1 LKKNKITVITGTRA
15 EYGLLRPILLELKKR
30 KNFELFLI
38 VTGTHLSKEH
48 GMTINEINKDGFK
61 INLKFRWDT
70 KHDSLYNSSI
80 MLGKSLIKLTNFFEK
95 IKPDCN
101 MVFGDRVEM
110 LASALTASQLNI
122 PNIHI
127 HGGDISGGIDEY
139 NRHAITKL
147 SNIHFP
153 ASKKSKKRILQ
164 MGENPKHV
172 FLFGSTSIDDIKSSL
187 LPSKSNLEKKYNI
200 QLSKQTIILLQHP
213 VTTQTNLTSKHF
225 QETLSALKKLQFPT
239 IALAPNSDPSFK
251 NIIKLLKNFS
261 NSNSWFTFLPSLPR
275 LDFLSLVK
283 NSGVL
288 IGNSSS
294 GLIEISY
301 FNVPVINIGDRQ
313 KNREKGHN
321 VIDVKNR
328 DLDIERSIKY
338 ALKNFKPK
346 KTKIFGNGNSSIK
359 IVQEISKIDFKKQFS
374 EKYFFNS

>member
-1 LKKNKITVITGTRA
+1 MI
-15 EYGLLRPILLELKKR
+15 PI
-30 KNFELFLI
+30 FSH
-38 VTGTHLSKEH
+38 T
-48 GMTINEINKDGFK
+48 
-61 INLKFRWDT
+61 
-70 KHDSLYNSSI
+70 
-80 MLGKSLIKLTNFFEK
+80 
-95 IKPDCN
+95 
-101 MVFGDRVEM
+101 
-110 LASALTASQLNI
+110 
-122 PNIHI
+122 
-127 HGGDISGGIDEY
+127 
-139 NRHAITKL
+139 
-147 SNIHFP
+147 
-153 ASKKSKKRILQ
+153 
-164 MGENPKHV
+164 
-172 FLFGSTSIDDIKSSL
+172 
-187 LPSKSNLEKKYNI
+187 
-200 QLSKQTIILLQHP
+200 

-225 QETLSALKKLQFPT
+225 QETLSALKKLKFPT

-251 NIIKLLKNFS
+251 NIIKLLNNFS
-261 NSNSWFTFLPSLPR
+261 NSNAWFTFLPSLPR

-328 DLDIERSIKY
+328 DLDIQHSIKY

-374 EKYFFNS
+374 EKYFFGS